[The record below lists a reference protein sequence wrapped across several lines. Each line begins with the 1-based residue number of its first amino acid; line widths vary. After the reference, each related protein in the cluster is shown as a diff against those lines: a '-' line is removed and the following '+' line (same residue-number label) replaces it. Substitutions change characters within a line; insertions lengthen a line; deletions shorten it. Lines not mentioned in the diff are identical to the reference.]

1 MTTAAASSAESE
13 IDLLLAQFEPRRF
26 TRLSRR
32 ELVAE
37 FALAALFAGA
47 CAAVAVTV
55 DSRTE
60 WSTPLALALVVAL
73 AAARRVQFQAGA
85 GFTTPSQLIFVPML
99 FAVPLEAVPAL
110 VVAGNAIGG
119 APEYLRRQRPPHK
132 LILNLNDAWYVFGPV
147 VVLAAAGAQTPD
159 WGDWPVYVAA
169 LAAQW
174 AVDLGAGAAREWVAL
189 GARPGA
195 MLLRVLPWIWLIDAL
210 LSPAG
215 LLAAFAGEYA
225 FLLLLPLPLA
235 LSVFATERQRR
246 LAQEIE
252 LRTARADLERR
263 DLLRREALEI
273 NDSVVQHLAVAHYL
287 LARGEVE
294 QAGELVE
301 RSLTEGKRIIGD
313 LLEDPEPGTLRRRE
327 AAG

>member
-1 MTTAAASSAESE
+1 M
-13 IDLLLAQFEPRRF
+13 
-26 TRLSRR
+26 
-32 ELVAE
+32 
-37 FALAALFAGA
+37 
-47 CAAVAVTV
+47 
-55 DSRTE
+55 
-60 WSTPLALALVVAL
+60 
-73 AAARRVQFQAGA
+73 
-85 GFTTPSQLIFVPML
+85 
-99 FAVPLEAVPAL
+99 
-110 VVAGNAIGG
+110 
-119 APEYLRRQRPPHK
+119 
-132 LILNLNDAWYVFGPV
+132 
-147 VVLAAAGAQTPD
+147 VVLGAAGAQTPD
-159 WGDWPVYVAA
+159 WGDWPLYVAA

-174 AVDLGAGAAREWVAL
+174 AVDLAAAAAREWVAV

-195 MLLRVLPWIWLIDAL
+195 MLLRVLPWIWLVDAL
-210 LSPAG
+210 LAPAG

-235 LSVFATERQRR
+235 LGVFATERRRR
-246 LAQEIE
+246 LAQAIE
-252 LRTARADLERR
+252 LRAARADLERR

-287 LARGEVE
+287 MARGEIE